1 MTETQQIVTM
11 VFGAAVA
18 VAGIALMFFGRSESS
33 RNHVK
38 LLGMEFE
45 LSTPA
50 LAVFLVGSGLFVL
63 PHFLPPAD
71 TPQSARS
78 MRPPPDPSSTSN
90 RVPERQEALGKRA
103 TRSDEIVAL
112 LKRFDDAEGLL
123 TLEIEL
129 VNEGKAPPRS
139 RQFISL
145 GGVKIIDERSGMYWR
160 PRHYGGRFNSKDLGG
175 GERTVIWAKFDL
187 APSRPEFLTLDAD
200 FLQRPWEGL
209 QPDWVVATPK

>member
-1 MTETQQIVTM
+1 LVHVYNRRAVGRIAMTETQQIVTM

-38 LLGMEFE
+38 LLGMEFD

-63 PHFLPPAD
+63 PHFLPRVD

-78 MRPPPDPSSTSN
+78 PTPPPEPSSTSDGA
-90 RVPERQEALGKRA
+90 PERQEALGTRA
-103 TRSDEIVAL
+103 THIDEVVAI
-112 LKRFDDAEGLL
+112 LKRFDDAGGLL

-129 VNEGKAPPRS
+129 VNGSNVPPRS

-145 GGVKIIDERSGMYWR
+145 GGAKLLDERSEMYWR
-160 PRHYGGRFNSKDLGG
+160 PRHYGGQFNPQ
-175 GERTVIWAKFDL
+175 IWVMV
-187 APSRPEFLTLDAD
+187 SE
-200 FLQRPWEGL
+200 E
-209 QPDWVVATPK
+209 

>member
-18 VAGIALMFFGRSESS
+18 VAGIALMFFGRSENS

-63 PHFLPPAD
+63 PHFLPRAD
-71 TPQSARS
+71 SPQSDRS
-78 MRPPPDPSSTSN
+78 MPPPPEPSSTSN
-90 RVPERQEALGKRA
+90 GAPERQKALGKRA
-103 TRSDEIVAL
+103 TRIDEIVAI
-112 LKRFDDAEGLL
+112 LKRFDDAGGML

-129 VNEGKAPPRS
+129 VNESNVPPRS

-145 GGVKIIDERSGMYWR
+145 SGAKIIDERSEMYWR
-160 PRHYGGRFNSKDLGG
+160 PRHYGGRFNSQDFGG
-175 GERTVIWAKFDL
+175 GERTIIWAKFDL
-187 APSRPEFLTLDAD
+187 APSRPEFLTLDAN
-200 FLQRPWEGL
+200 FLESPWESL
-209 QPDWVVATPK
+209 RPDWIAATPK

>member
-18 VAGIALMFFGRSESS
+18 VSGIALMFFGRSESS

-63 PHFLPPAD
+63 PHFLPRAD
-71 TPQSARS
+71 APQSARS
-78 MRPPPDPSSTSN
+78 MPPPEPSSRSN
-90 RVPERQEALGKRA
+90 GVPERQEALGRRA
-103 TRSDEIVAL
+103 TSIDEIVAI
-112 LKRFDDAEGLL
+112 LKRFDDAGGLL
-123 TLEIEL
+123 TLEIEF
-129 VNEGKAPPRS
+129 VNESKEFPRS

-145 GGVKIIDERSGMYWR
+145 GGAKIIDERSGMYWR
-160 PRHYGGRFNSKDLGG
+160 PRHYGGRFNSQGFGG
-175 GERTVIWAKFDL
+175 GEREVIWAKFDV
-187 APSRPEFLTLDAD
+187 APSRPEFLTLDAN
-200 FLQRPWEGL
+200 FLERPWRAFRPTGL
-209 QPDWVVATPK
+209 